1 MSLTREDLNNR
12 QRRFGDNLE
21 IMFTA
26 IMKSLK
32 INGVPVDIINKSF
45 FAGMAAVQMIA
56 QQKKNPSEE
65 GLVV

>member
-12 QRRFGDNLE
+12 QLHFGSNLE

-32 INGVPVDIINKSF
+32 LNGVPTDVINKAF
-45 FAGMAAVQMIA
+45 FAGNAAVQMLGR
-56 QQKKNPSEE
+56 KKNPSEE

>member
-1 MSLTREDLNNR
+1 MSLTREDLDDR
-12 QRRFGDNLE
+12 QKRFGDNLE

-45 FAGMAAVQMIA
+45 FAGMAAVQMLG
-56 QQKKNPSEE
+56 QKENPSEE
-65 GLVV
+65 GLVG

>member
-1 MSLTREDLNNR
+1 MSLTREDLDDR

-45 FAGMAAVQMIA
+45 FAGMAAVQMLG
-56 QQKKNPSEE
+56 QKENPSEE
-65 GLVV
+65 GLVG

>member
-1 MSLTREDLNNR
+1 MSLTRDELNEK
-12 QRRFGDNLE
+12 QVQFGNNLE

-45 FAGMAAVQMIA
+45 FAGMAAVQMIG
-56 QQKKNPSEE
+56 QKENPSEE
-65 GLVV
+65 GLVG